1 MAARFERVAPGVL
14 EILDFFPEGI
24 RAYQTTRQAGV
35 SAAPFDGFNLA
46 THVGDR
52 LDHVLENRRYLTALL
67 PNPPVWLNQVHGVSV
82 LNLDDSSE
90 TVTPPTADACWTST
104 VDRVCAVMTADCLP
118 VLIARPSH
126 HQVAAVHAGWRGLV
140 NGVIEA
146 TLDDLL
152 SGAADS
158 GVADDWWVWFGPC
171 IGPDAF
177 EVGPEVRASFLAQN
191 PGSHVGFRA
200 ADPDRQTWI
209 ADLQALAKQRVVQWA
224 EQHLDRRAEQV
235 HIDADRRCVYRHSES
250 FFSYR
255 RDRETGRMASLIY
268 CCKP

>member
-1 MAARFERVAPGVL
+1 MTVRYERVSAGVF
-14 EILDFFPEGI
+14 EILDFFPVGV

-52 LDHVLENRRYLTALL
+52 LDHVLENRRYLNALL
-67 PNPPVWLNQVHGVSV
+67 PNPPLWLNQVHGVSV
-82 LNLDDSSE
+82 QNLDGSSE
-90 TVTPPTADACWTST
+90 MSAPPAADACWTSMS
-104 VDRVCAVMTADCLP
+104 DRVCAVMTADCLP

-146 TLDDLL
+146 ALNQLRNE
-152 SGAADS
+152 SRDS
-158 GVADDWWVWFGPC
+158 RGSDGWWVWFGPC

-177 EVGPEVRASFLAQN
+177 EVGPEVRRQFLDQQ
-191 PGSHVGFRA
+191 PESYVGFRA
-200 ADPDRQTWI
+200 ADPERQTWF
-209 ADLQALAKQRVVQWA
+209 ADLQQLAKLRVLRWA
-224 EQHLDRRAEQV
+224 EQHLDQAAERV
-235 HIDADRRCVYRHSES
+235 YIDGDRRCVFGDSES

-268 CCKP
+268 CC